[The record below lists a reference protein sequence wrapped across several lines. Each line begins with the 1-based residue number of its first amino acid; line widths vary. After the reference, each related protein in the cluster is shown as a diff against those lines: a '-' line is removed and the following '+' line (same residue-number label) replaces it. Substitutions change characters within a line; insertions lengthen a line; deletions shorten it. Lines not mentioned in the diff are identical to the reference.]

1 MQATFEVR
9 RSQFS
14 MFIAALALL
23 AAVTLG
29 VAGGYLLKSL
39 ATQSSAT
46 VAVPAAHAAI
56 VPSRA
61 IQWGQP
67 KRTTAPVTSSIDPV
81 TGEIYGSAE
90 DQRILKLLKQSG
102 YEGGATVAS
111 SGGHPSGAR
120 RPHRLD

>member
-1 MQATFEVR
+1 MQATFDVR

-29 VAGGYLLKSL
+29 VAGGYLFKSL

-46 VAVPAAHAAI
+46 VAVPAAPAAI
-56 VPSRA
+56 VPSRV
-61 IQWGQP
+61 IPWDQP
-67 KRTTAPVTSSIDPV
+67 ERSSIDPV
-81 TGEIYGSAE
+81 TGEVTGSAE
-90 DQRILKLLKQSG
+90 DLRMLRILKQSG

-120 RPHRLD
+120 RAHQLD